1 MADLGSNLVVSEIC
15 RKIFSYI
22 PGEKLGLLL
31 KIILLV
37 AELVAQK
44 IFCLFIFMFVFE
56 KTLLLQRISSD
67 FEKMSCNPSIC
78 VLKFRTNED

>member
-1 MADLGSNLVVSEIC
+1 MANLGSNLVVSEIC

-22 PGEKLGLLL
+22 PWEKLGLLL
-31 KIILLV
+31 KIIPLIT
-37 AELVAQK
+37 ELAAQR
-44 IFCLFIFMFVFE
+44 IFRLFIFE

-67 FEKMSCNPSIC
+67 FEKMNCNPSIC